1 MYNDL
6 GFSRC
11 GINMQIF
18 FNFHLLLMHLYLF
31 YLNNNQ
37 IKDVLINFACLYRD
51 TVVFA
56 LKSIQARRRVSP
68 FLNISSFLEVMKVN
82 FLIF

>member
-18 FNFHLLLMHLYLF
+18 FSFHLFLMHLNLF

-37 IKDVLINFACLYRD
+37 SKDVLINFACL
-51 TVVFA
+51 
-56 LKSIQARRRVSP
+56 
-68 FLNISSFLEVMKVN
+68 
-82 FLIF
+82 